1 MIVDSGRFVIKTYD
15 KKKLLWWVYLPEEEQ
30 SLTSQTSA
38 NSAKLCVV

>member
-15 KKKLLWWVYLPEEEQ
+15 KMKFLWVFLPEEEQ

-38 NSAKLCVV
+38 NSARSCVM